1 MDQLHKPEHLLS
13 KVDQVDNTSLQE
25 TCHCR
30 EEHKAACMVE
40 QVVIAS
46 TVRQPV
52 LVDSAE
58 SEYK

>member
-1 MDQLHKPEHLLS
+1 MCAE
-13 KVDQVDNTSLQE
+13 
-25 TCHCR
+25 
-30 EEHKAACMVE
+30 ACMVE